1 MMMTDASEDNMLE
14 VVMTDS
20 YIKMDLTISY
30 EKFIAEVQLE
40 FDTEELLI
48 IVPMQVAWRD
58 AEGFAIATLTQSFT
72 VNLETKVTNVENP
85 CANAV
90 AVFKS

>member
-1 MMMTDASEDNMLE
+1 MLE
-14 VVMTDS
+14 VEMTDS